1 VANIAKALCHVVL
14 REHSPNREFAVLNTE
29 LFTENFKVTPYW
41 WEAAAPRKI
50 NDPLPETADVVI
62 VGGGFAGLSTALE
75 LARNG
80 TKAVVLEAEEFG
92 HGASSRNGGGV
103 SGSNVGK
110 GPTAGSISPV
120 ERALGKE
127 RMHELLLGG
136 AEAMSNLEAMI
147 GREALECHYVRCG
160 RFVGAYTPAHYD
172 SMAEKVAHLNS
183 SGDFGAALLPR
194 SEQRREIA
202 TDFYFGGMTVAGS
215 GSVHPAML
223 QMALLDRC
231 IEQGVILCANTT
243 MQGISPDGI
252 NGEGGHLV
260 ATSAGII
267 KAREVVVGTNG
278 YTGKATGWLR
288 RRLIPAASYMIA
300 TEERDADEIRALV
313 PNNCTLADSK
323 RVLNYYRLAPGGRRV
338 LFGGRA
344 RLALGDPRECAPI
357 LHRQMLDVWP
367 QLEGIKV
374 THCWTG
380 GIAFT
385 FDFLPHMGRHNGVH
399 YMAGCNG
406 AGVAMM
412 TYLGTQTALKIL
424 DKANRPCAF
433 DELPFHSRP
442 GYTGHAWFLPI
453 VSGYYALRD
462 RMDRARAA

>member
-1 VANIAKALCHVVL
+1 MDAK
-14 REHSPNREFAVLNTE
+14 
-29 LFTENFKVTPYW
+29 LFTEDFKITPYW
-41 WEAAAPRKI
+41 WEAAPPRKI

-62 VGGGFAGLSTALE
+62 VGGGYAGLSTALE

-80 TKAVVLEAEEFG
+80 TKAVVLEAEDFG

-103 SGSNVGK
+103 SGTNVGK
-110 GPTAGSISPV
+110 GPTAGAISPV
-120 ERALGKE
+120 EKALGKQ
-127 RMHELLLGG
+127 RMQELLAGG
-136 AEAMSNLEAMI
+136 AEALSNLEAMI
-147 GREALECHYVRCG
+147 EREKLECHWVRCG
-160 RFVGAYTPAHYD
+160 RFVGAYTPAHFD
-172 SMAEKVAHLNS
+172 TMVEKVASLNAA
-183 SGDFGAALLPR
+183 GDYGAALLTKD
-194 SEQRREIA
+194 EQRREIA
-202 TDFYFGGMTVAGS
+202 TDFYFGGMTIEGS

-231 IEQGVILCANTT
+231 IEQGVTLCAHTT
-243 MQGISPDGI
+243 MQAISADGD
-252 NGEGGHLV
+252 GHLV

-300 TEERDADEIRALV
+300 TEERGEDEIKALI
-313 PNNCTLADSK
+313 PNNRTMADSK

-357 LHRQMLDVWP
+357 LYRQMLDVWP

-374 THCWTG
+374 SHCWTG

-399 YMAGCNG
+399 FMAGCNG

-424 DKANRPCAF
+424 DKANRPCPF
-433 DELPFHSRP
+433 DELPFNSRP
-442 GYTGHAWFLPI
+442 GYTGHPWFLPI